1 MIDAGKTMCSKGN
14 IAYAILGIEKQSLYE
29 ATIEQIEKFVMN
41 RKNLHYNDKISIIKF
56 GREAKILTENVDLRS
71 FDSSHY
77 KLGF

>member
-1 MIDAGKTMCSKGN
+1 MIDAGKTMCTKGN

-56 GREAKILTENVDLRS
+56 CREANILKEYVSLDSFNTED
-71 FDSSHY
+71 Y
-77 KLGF
+77 I